1 MYGRNEIDVEV
12 KSYGRLFVEEVSKSC
27 NLYIAAK
34 KLLSI
39 CNHVVMYRFGF

>member
-27 NLYIAAK
+27 NFYIAAK

-39 CNHVVMYRFGF
+39 CNHVVMFWFGF